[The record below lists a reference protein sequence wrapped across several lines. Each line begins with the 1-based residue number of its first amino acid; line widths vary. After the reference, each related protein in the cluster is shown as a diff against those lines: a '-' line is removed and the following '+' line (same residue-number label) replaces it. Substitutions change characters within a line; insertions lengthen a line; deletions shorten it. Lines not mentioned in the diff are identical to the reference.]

1 MVPTVAVDRQLKL
14 QQQQRQRRRCW
25 ARSLLPRASEPRRIF
40 SSKLQRH
47 QLALLDGVIQ
57 IKEHLRSEVTS
68 VGLVVRAYGSNQA
81 RGNEM
86 LDNDMLMNSLFYG
99 DQLQQGVVPAMDRT
113 KMRMLLIL
121 SVTSTQYRLKTLT
134 VILPPIR

>member
-1 MVPTVAVDRQLKL
+1 MLANI
-14 QQQQRQRRRCW
+14 QRFIC
-25 ARSLLPRASEPRRIF
+25 S
-40 SSKLQRH
+40 
-47 QLALLDGVIQ
+47 VIQ
-57 IKEHLRSEVTS
+57 IKKDIMQNVLGWPIQSMATSNGNVTTTRSNYEHLRSEVTS

>member
-1 MVPTVAVDRQLKL
+1 MIQEMCVPQTIEL
-14 QQQQRQRRRCW
+14 W
-25 ARSLLPRASEPRRIF
+25 YNNNIM
-40 SSKLQRH
+40 
-47 QLALLDGVIQ
+47 LDWIELWVLDYQ
-57 IKEHLRSEVTS
+57 
-68 VGLVVRAYGSNQA
+68 
-81 RGNEM
+81 

-134 VILPPIR
+134 VILPPIRWWEYQWNEWCIRWSLDWKLVEWSSILRRWDILNYLFDAVLSS

>member
-1 MVPTVAVDRQLKL
+1 
-14 QQQQRQRRRCW
+14 
-25 ARSLLPRASEPRRIF
+25 
-40 SSKLQRH
+40 
-47 QLALLDGVIQ
+47 
-57 IKEHLRSEVTS
+57 
-68 VGLVVRAYGSNQA
+68 
-81 RGNEM
+81 
-86 LDNDMLMNSLFYG
+86 MLMNSLFYG

>member
-1 MVPTVAVDRQLKL
+1 MLANI
-14 QQQQRQRRRCW
+14 QRFIC
-25 ARSLLPRASEPRRIF
+25 S
-40 SSKLQRH
+40 
-47 QLALLDGVIQ
+47 VIQ
-57 IKEHLRSEVTS
+57 VKEHLRSEVTS

-81 RGNEM
+81 RGYAM
-86 LDNDMLMNSLFYG
+86 LDNNMLMNSLFYG